1 MIMIGLGSRNF
12 FSRMVYSKK
21 GWAIIF
27 WTSCV
32 CFCFISIRSLQQTLQ
47 PCVNLVT
54 TKERTWTKFDLLC
67 KIELLEK
74 FSKSF
79 SGAYLVQPMNTR
91 DRFFHNSTHV
101 FGNGRK
107 FGDKNVSCISTVIQK
122 QVRLPIVTAY
132 IQEMLHYFHALKA
145 QQFCRIPTFF
155 LNLQLKWSELQQ
167 KVDDEECSKKRP
179 LSGSFRNHQRKKRTA
194 VSTICFVKLCSLLI
208 NNDLSSH

>member
-1 MIMIGLGSRNF
+1 MLRQKNVLGQNVILYENWIFRK
-12 FSRMVYSKK
+12 FSR
-21 GWAIIF
+21 
-27 WTSCV
+27 
-32 CFCFISIRSLQQTLQ
+32 
-47 PCVNLVT
+47 
-54 TKERTWTKFDLLC
+54 
-67 KIELLEK
+67 
-74 FSKSF
+74 SF